1 MNKRHFSQ
9 STQDTSVLRPLM
21 IAQTYNWTLISN
33 CLAGNICVC
42 VLVSNYSGCFNLLF
56 DERKDGNFGGNVI
69 NWRDL
74 VPYQSRIKYRNYLQ
88 QTWEN
93 LAKFPAV
100 FIRNLQW
107 AMAQPLEDCSWV
119 PQSVCRVRRWVW
131 NLYARP
137 HLRHCL
143 RILPHWRAND
153 CDGKETRMKGP
164 ASGGTRTRTRTK
176 GRTRTGAM
184 CHGMCSVPPTPVHI
198 IFSCFITA
206 WF

>member
-1 MNKRHFSQ
+1 MKGWN
-9 STQDTSVLRPLM
+9 
-21 IAQTYNWTLISN
+21 
-33 CLAGNICVC
+33 
-42 VLVSNYSGCFNLLF
+42 
-56 DERKDGNFGGNVI
+56 GNFGGNVI

-74 VPYQSRIKYRNYLQ
+74 MPYQSWIKYRNYLQ

-143 RILPHWRAND
+143 RIFPHWRAND

-164 ASGGTRTRTRTK
+164 ASGGTRTRTK
-176 GRTRTGAM
+176 GRTSHVPRHVLDAPTSSP
-184 CHGMCSVPPTPVHI
+184 HYFQLFYNSVI
-198 IFSCFITA
+198 LILLAFFSIFSKKRNTYVFPVFVCDITHNE
-206 WF
+206 